1 MNAKSSP
8 SASRAWLALLRPH
21 TLPAS
26 ISPVAV
32 AIAYALTDGTFRPLQ
47 AILALVVAVTAQT
60 VSNVAN
66 DWFDYKKGADTD
78 ARVGFERGISKGWLS
93 ERQVLGAL
101 FFFIILLALS
111 GLALC
116 AVSSWWMLGVGIVV
130 AIGALAYSAGPY
142 PLAYHGLGE
151 VAVFVFYGLV
161 PVLFTYYVQAGHF
174 PMELWHLGASM
185 GFAGVNILVVN
196 NYRDY
201 AEDRRSGKRT
211 ILVIKGRDLGP
222 RLYLAC
228 GLLSIMVLYPFY
240 SAPGFL
246 FLLFYLAFLMTN
258 YRRLSTQDGAALN
271 PLLARTARAL
281 FLLAAVTI
289 AMLYL
294 S

>member
-1 MNAKSSP
+1 
-8 SASRAWLALLRPH
+8 
-21 TLPAS
+21 
-26 ISPVAV
+26 
-32 AIAYALTDGTFRPLQ
+32 
-47 AILALVVAVTAQT
+47 
-60 VSNVAN
+60 
-66 DWFDYKKGADTD
+66 
-78 ARVGFERGISKGWLS
+78 
-93 ERQVLGAL
+93 
-101 FFFIILLALS
+101 
-111 GLALC
+111 
-116 AVSSWWMLGVGIVV
+116 
-130 AIGALAYSAGPY
+130 
-142 PLAYHGLGE
+142 
-151 VAVFVFYGLV
+151 
-161 PVLFTYYVQAGHF
+161 
-174 PMELWHLGASM
+174 MELWHLGASM

-246 FLLFYLAFLMTN
+246 FLLLYLAFFMAN